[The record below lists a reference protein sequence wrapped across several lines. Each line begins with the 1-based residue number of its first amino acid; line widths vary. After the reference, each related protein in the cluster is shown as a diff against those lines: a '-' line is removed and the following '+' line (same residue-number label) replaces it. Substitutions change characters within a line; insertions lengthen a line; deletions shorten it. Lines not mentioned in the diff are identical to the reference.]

1 MEAAWVAS
9 RKDNRRT
16 DVHLKSS
23 PAGLGSR
30 WPGHPSPPAA
40 AMVDE
45 RKDGSYG
52 RSCLWPASASDELG
66 GLGKGTSEILN
77 TRAAAKGLLLLP
89 GLASC
94 SAPSPHPLLPP
105 GLPASSLGSP
115 CYPSG

>member
-1 MEAAWVAS
+1 MGGAGPGPGRGAAA
-9 RKDNRRT
+9 RGA
-16 DVHLKSS
+16 SS

-52 RSCLWPASASDELG
+52 RSCLWPSSASDELG

-105 GLPASSLGSP
+105 GRPASPLGSP